1 MAIAERELVGEQ
13 VVDTSSVRRQI
24 TMQIRQELGIDQLL
38 DKMLAFPAELRRH
51 QEAAAAARRAVEEAR
66 GELQLQE
73 SILVAEITSATDP
86 KTGKA
91 LFSNDAARRAELE
104 KRKSTSADY
113 QAAAKKLADAEEAL
127 RSAELEVEQLKN
139 EFSAIRHAVDMQRE
153 VFAALTR

>member
-1 MAIAERELVGEQ
+1 MAVSLRDVTDIRRQVVLEILEERGIDELVA
-13 VVDTSSVRRQI
+13 
-24 TMQIRQELGIDQLL
+24 
-38 DKMLAFPAELRRH
+38 KMLAYPAEIRRH
-51 QEAAAAARRAVEEAR
+51 QEAAAVARRAVEEAR

-73 SILVAEITSATDP
+73 SILMAEIVSATDP

-127 RSAELEVEQLKN
+127 RSAELEVEQLKH
-139 EFSAIRHAVDMQRE
+139 EFSAVRHAVDMQRE

>member
-1 MAIAERELVGEQ
+1 MAVSLRDVTDIRRQVVLDILEERGIDELVA
-13 VVDTSSVRRQI
+13 
-24 TMQIRQELGIDQLL
+24 
-38 DKMLAFPAELRRH
+38 KMLAYPAEIRRH
-51 QEAAAAARRAVEEAR
+51 QEAAAVARRAVEEAR

-73 SILVAEITSATDP
+73 SILMAEIVSAVDP

-91 LFSNDAARRAELE
+91 MFSNDSARRAELE

-127 RSAELEVEQLKN
+127 RAEELEVEQLKH
-139 EFSAIRHAVDMQRE
+139 EFSAVRHAVDIQRE

>member
-1 MAIAERELVGEQ
+1 MAVSLRDVTDIRRQVVLDILEERGIDELVA
-13 VVDTSSVRRQI
+13 
-24 TMQIRQELGIDQLL
+24 
-38 DKMLAFPAELRRH
+38 KMLAYPAEIRRH
-51 QEAAAAARRAVEEAR
+51 QEAAAVARRAVEEAR

-73 SILVAEITSATDP
+73 SILMAEIVSATDP

-127 RSAELEVEQLKN
+127 RAAELEVEQLKH
-139 EFSAIRHAVDMQRE
+139 EFSAVRHAVDMQRE